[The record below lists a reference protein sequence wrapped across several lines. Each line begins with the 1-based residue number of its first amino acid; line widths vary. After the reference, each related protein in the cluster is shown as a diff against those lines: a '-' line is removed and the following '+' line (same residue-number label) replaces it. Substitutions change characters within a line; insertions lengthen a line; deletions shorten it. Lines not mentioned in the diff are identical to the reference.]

1 MKLSEIIAL
10 AKAGYKKADIEDLL
24 TIEVDEPE
32 PEPDPKSTEP
42 DTGSEGDP
50 DPSPEPSPETD
61 PDYAELYK
69 NLQSEF
75 DKLKEDLK
83 IAQENN
89 KRNPAPDDGGTDKY
103 DLGDVLRGY
112 M

>member
-24 TIEVDEPE
+24 LVEVDEPE
-32 PEPDPKSTEP
+32 PEPDPVSTEP

-50 DPSPEPSPETD
+50 EPSPEPSPD
-61 PDYAELYK
+61 PDFQEMYNSLK
-69 NLQSEF
+69 TEF
-75 DKLKEDLK
+75 DKIKEDLK

-89 KRNPAPDDGGTDKY
+89 KRSPAPDPKDDY
-103 DLGDVLRGY
+103 DLGDVLRNY